1 MIKVCWLSSC
11 IFSDEPIRATGTWL
25 KPLADGL
32 VRSGEVELYN
42 ITRDFS
48 AHTERQTTAS
58 GIRQWILPN
67 YRYGQGLLLDHEPR
81 QVCQRIRA
89 ILDEIRPDVVHIW
102 GTEFKWTS
110 VYTQGYIPYPTFID
124 MQGVLSY
131 YAPAYY
137 ADLMGKE
144 RQAVA
149 WSWSDLK
156 HWRKSHLYKHWEMER
171 RSRVEQEH
179 LPLFPFI
186 SVQSR
191 YMEQCIHSLAPQSQ
205 QLHTGIILRPEFHK
219 AAGSWRPVSHPVIFA
234 CAGTFCL
241 PYKGLHVLLRALGQL
256 INQYPDIEL
265 HIGGE
270 RLDLQHPTDGY
281 TRHLA
286 QLVHQLGIDAH
297 LRWLGPLDAQGII
310 SEMLQSQLCVV
321 PSFIETYCL
330 SMAEAMM
337 VGLPCIA
344 ARAAALPEL
353 ATDGEEA
360 LYYEPSD
367 AENLAR
373 HMEHLLSDAALAQKL
388 SRGATQRR
396 LAANVPDR
404 IIQQQIANYHRVIDE
419 WPARK

>member
-11 IFSDEPIRATGTWL
+11 TFSDEPIRATGTWL

-48 AHTERQTTAS
+48 AHAERQTTAS

-81 QVCQRIRA
+81 QVCRRIRA

-110 VYTQGYIPYPTFID
+110 VYTQGYIPYPTFVD

-137 ADLMGKE
+137 ADLTDAE
-144 RQAVA
+144 RRQVA
-149 WSWSDLK
+149 WSWSDLR
-156 HWRKSHLYKHWEMER
+156 HWRKSHLYRQWEMAR
-171 RSRVEQEH
+171 RSRVEREH

-186 SVQSR
+186 SVQSQ
-191 YMEQCIHSLAPQSQ
+191 YMEQCISSLAPQSQ
-205 QLHTGIILRPEFHK
+205 QLRTGIILRPEFHE
-219 AAGSWRPVSHPVIFA
+219 AAGSWRPIHRPVIFA

-241 PYKGLHVLLRALGQL
+241 PYKGLHVLLKALAQL
-256 INQYPDIEL
+256 VRRHPDAEL
-265 HIGGE
+265 RIGGE
-270 RLDLQHPTDGY
+270 RLDLQHPSDGY

-286 QLVHQLGIDAH
+286 QLVRQSGIGDN

-310 SEMLQSQLCVV
+310 SEMQQSQLCVV

-337 VGLPCIA
+337 VGIPCIA

-360 LYYEPSD
+360 LYYEPAD
-367 AENLAR
+367 AEALTR
-373 HMEHLLSDAALAQKL
+373 QMERLLSDTALAQKL
-388 SRGATQRR
+388 SQRAAQRR
-396 LAANVPDR
+396 LTANDADP
-404 IIQQQIANYHRVIDE
+404 IIRQQIANYHRVMTE
-419 WPARK
+419 WPAQK